1 MSIVERSE
9 KELDYD
15 DSTVTNKW
23 RWDWL
28 EKRVTFNPLEKF
40 RKLQS
45 WNGGDVTMNV
55 IDHIRKLTTSG
66 LAMCISCDCDIAY
79 SERDVRTLLNHLQTN
94 KHFVAV
100 NSLKKNQ
107 SLLVLCC
114 LGL

>member
-28 EKRVTFNPLEKF
+28 EKKVTFNPLEKL

-55 IDHIRKLTTSG
+55 INHIGKLTTSG
-66 LAMCISCDCDIAY
+66 LASVSAAIVTSLTQNEVSVPY
-79 SERDVRTLLNHLQTN
+79 SITCKPTN
-94 KHFVAV
+94 ILWPSTH
-100 NSLKKNQ
+100 
-107 SLLVLCC
+107 
-114 LGL
+114 

>member
-66 LAMCISCDCDIAY
+66 LARCISCNCDIAY
-79 SERDVRTLLNHLQTN
+79 SERGVHTLLNHLQTY

-107 SLLVLCC
+107 SLRGALLPRS
-114 LGL
+114 